1 MKIIKKIFKF
11 FFPKNFMKEIHKGV
25 EIGKGKQ
32 IGGGLFNAGK
42 LTRKIIDPKHKMKIG
57 KGEK

>member
-42 LTRKIIDPKHKMKIG
+42 LTRKIIDPKHKMKF
-57 KGEK
+57 K